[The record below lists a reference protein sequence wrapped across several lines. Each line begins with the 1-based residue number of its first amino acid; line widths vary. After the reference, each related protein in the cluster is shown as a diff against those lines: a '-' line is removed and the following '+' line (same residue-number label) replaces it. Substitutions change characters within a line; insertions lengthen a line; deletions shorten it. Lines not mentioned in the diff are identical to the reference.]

1 MIKIKFNKINKLNKK
16 TLINYF
22 ILYINNKFISC
33 GEYLIKGI
41 IDYYSN
47 NFIQIKLEKEYLIIL
62 KDNYLAVEKI
72 DINNG
77 LYTFTNIISQ
87 KLYEKPFKILNDNKF
102 VTFDHD
108 IFKISQILIETKTI
122 KCLFKISYNIFK
134 SKLVFKNKFSN
145 KHYFKN
151 EEEERKEEEEREEEE
166 KEEGKEEEEEEE
178 KEEEKEEEEKVEVE
192 EEIDKKAYE
201 LENVEKAGTYIS
213 NKLCDIIEIKEK
225 NIIIASFSKE
235 KYINTHDDYDYTFG
249 KYGILII
256 DSINYQIKTN
266 ICNLIEAEK
275 LFYFGNNE
283 LYSFGIRKFFKLNLK
298 KIKLECIENETK
310 RHGYC
315 CHYYHYNFIPFL
327 KVNKIFCFG
336 YYRCGTWY
344 SRDEHRHLCLYDIS
358 NNTFNDIYYDNY
370 DIEYFPLKIDNDKIL
385 IIENYEMSLFKLKI
399 IEK

>member
-1 MIKIKFNKINKLNKK
+1 M
-16 TLINYF
+16 
-22 ILYINNKFISC
+22 
-33 GEYLIKGI
+33 
-41 IDYYSN
+41 
-47 NFIQIKLEKEYLIIL
+47 
-62 KDNYLAVEKI
+62 
-72 DINNG
+72 
-77 LYTFTNIISQ
+77 
-87 KLYEKPFKILNDNKF
+87 
-102 VTFDHD
+102 
-108 IFKISQILIETKTI
+108 
-122 KCLFKISYNIFK
+122 
-134 SKLVFKNKFSN
+134 
-145 KHYFKN
+145 
-151 EEEERKEEEEREEEE
+151 
-166 KEEGKEEEEEEE
+166 
-178 KEEEKEEEEKVEVE
+178 
-192 EEIDKKAYE
+192 
-201 LENVEKAGTYIS
+201 ENVEKAGTYIS

-266 ICNLIEAEK
+266 ICNLIEAEN

-298 KIKLECIENETK
+298 KIILECIENETK

-327 KVNKIFCFG
+327 NVNKIFCFG

-358 NNTFNDIYYDNY
+358 NNTFNNIYYDNFN
-370 DIEYFPLKIDNDKIL
+370 IEYFPLKIDNDKIL